1 MGREG
6 FEPSKALPADLQSVP
21 FGHSGICP
29 FFQGKPD
36 FIYHCLLKADE
47 RTRTVNL
54 LITNQLLC
62 QLSHIGMS
70 LLSCFLFLFL
80 LSLMTPRGFEPLL
93 PPWKGGVLTAW
104 PWSLISSLFTSL
116 YNKNSPS
123 RARTYNPSVNSRVL
137 YHWAIED
144 YFFFSFSVLIIHSK
158 LHTN

>member
-62 QLSHIGMS
+62 QLSHIGVFCFYMLHRSIGRAQAS
-70 LLSCFLFLFL
+70 LVCSPLIDKVNKPELSHI
-80 LSLMTPRGFEPLL
+80 
-93 PPWKGGVLTAW
+93 GVLN
-104 PWSLISSLFTSL
+104 LIACRSKTLFSRSRCNRLYNENINLTLMQAFLRLMFPSCTQSLFRE
-116 YNKNSPS
+116 N
-123 RARTYNPSVNSRVL
+123 
-137 YHWAIED
+137 
-144 YFFFSFSVLIIHSK
+144 
-158 LHTN
+158 